1 MEIFLAIYRKHDK
14 IRLGGKIMGYLDE
27 LYDRTIENINEN
39 SKCPKCKNKGWLH
52 KGIFGE
58 NIWHCNYCGGLF
70 YPNGDEYIR
79 PQPQPKDMYI
89 CTCCG
94 NIQSVSSDETPICNH
109 CESDHMVKTGYTDK
123 EHCQIS
129 NNKDKFKEYKAYLRE
144 RFVVNSD
151 FFNKDLYQETL
162 DEEFKSAMLHDTK
175 PEVSHAYE
183 EPQLRCPKCG
193 STNIST
199 INRGYSL
206 VTGFIGS
213 GSARNV
219 CQNCGYKWKPGK

>member
-1 MEIFLAIYRKHDK
+1 
-14 IRLGGKIMGYLDE
+14 MGILNSLFEKENNIKE
-27 LYDRTIENINEN
+27 LTEK
-39 SKCPKCKNKGWLH
+39 SKCPNCQKKGFLRNNPKFAPGMW
-52 KGIFGE
+52 
-58 NIWHCNYCGGLF
+58 WCSYCGKTF

-79 PQPQPKDMYI
+79 PKPQPKDMYI
-89 CTCCG
+89 CACCG
-94 NIQSVSSDETPICNH
+94 NIQSALSDEAPICNH

-183 EPQLRCPKCG
+183 KPQIHCPKCG

-206 VTGFIGS
+206 VTGFVGS

>member
-1 MEIFLAIYRKHDK
+1 
-14 IRLGGKIMGYLDE
+14 MGFFDH
-27 LYDRTIENINEN
+27 LYNQKDVDNSLNEN
-39 SKCPKCKNKGWLH
+39 SKCPNCNRKGFIRKINYIEGASYKCY
-52 KGIFGE
+52 
-58 NIWHCNYCGGLF
+58 YCGKIFNPDGSIYVF
-70 YPNGDEYIR
+70 TK
-79 PQPQPKDMYI
+79 PQPKDMYI
-89 CTCCG
+89 CACCG
-94 NIQSVSSDETPICNH
+94 NIQSALSDEAPICNH

-206 VTGFIGS
+206 VTGFVGS

-219 CQNCGYKWKPGK
+219 CQNCGYKWKPGR

>member
-1 MEIFLAIYRKHDK
+1 
-14 IRLGGKIMGYLDE
+14 MGFFDH
-27 LYDRTIENINEN
+27 LYNKKDVDNSLNEN
-39 SKCPKCKNKGWLH
+39 SKCPNCNRKGFIRKINYIEGASYKCY
-52 KGIFGE
+52 
-58 NIWHCNYCGGLF
+58 YCGKIFNPDGSIYVF
-70 YPNGDEYIR
+70 TN
-79 PQPQPKDMYI
+79 PQPKDMCI

-206 VTGFIGS
+206 VTGFVGS

>member
-1 MEIFLAIYRKHDK
+1 
-14 IRLGGKIMGYLDE
+14 MGFFDH
-27 LYDRTIENINEN
+27 LYNKKDVDNSLNEN
-39 SKCPKCKNKGWLH
+39 SKCPNCNRKGFIRKINYIEGASYKCY
-52 KGIFGE
+52 
-58 NIWHCNYCGGLF
+58 YCGKIFNPDGSIYVF
-70 YPNGDEYIR
+70 TK
-79 PQPQPKDMYI
+79 PQPKDMYI
-89 CTCCG
+89 CACCG
-94 NIQSVSSDETPICNH
+94 NIQSVSSNETPVCNH

-175 PEVSHAYE
+175 PEVSHAYA
-183 EPQLRCPKCG
+183 EPELHCPKCG

-206 VTGFIGS
+206 VTGFVGS